1 MAKKINFAMTN
12 NDAVTRIQTASDIIF
27 AHAMES
33 TALTKA
39 KKSAT
44 TVVENALKEGYNG
57 EISQL
62 RDAIRKDESK
72 VDANVVEALRNLG
85 RIDYKR
91 KALSAW
97 YKDAMDNAT
106 VFFRLDDIIEE
117 LGTANTSLEKGV
129 EKVDAILTAVYG
141 LDKVAVATRRK
152 FARRVYSAMDGQKK
166 SSVTATTKGKLTADR
181 ARREIKE
188 VGIRAMCEYVAKTA
202 NITLKTREDYTASV
216 EYDKALTTVTNYN
229 FTEV

>member
-1 MAKKINFAMTN
+1 MAKKINFAMTSQDSVN
-12 NDAVTRIQTASDIIF
+12 RIQTASDCIF
-27 AHAMES
+27 AHAMEQ

-44 TVVENALKEGYNG
+44 TVVENALKEGYDG
-57 EISQL
+57 EISKL
-62 RDAIRKDESK
+62 RDAIRKDETAVNPK
-72 VDANVVEALRNLG
+72 VVEALRDLA

-91 KALSAW
+91 SALRKW
-97 YKDAMDNAT
+97 YKDSMDSAT
-106 VFFRLDDIIEE
+106 LYFRLDEIIDE
-117 LGTANTSLEKGV
+117 LGTANTTLEKGV

-181 ARREIKE
+181 ARSEIKE

-202 NITLKTREDYTASV
+202 NITLKTREDYTATV
-216 EYDKALTTVTNYN
+216 EYDRDLTTVTNYK
-229 FTEV
+229 FEEV